1 MHKDIIKVL
10 LTEEQ
15 IRERV
20 QALGEEIT
28 RDYQGKD
35 LLLICVLRG
44 SIVFTADL
52 MRHIDCFATIDTIA
66 VSSYGKQSH
75 SSGVVRL
82 IKDLDENITGRHV
95 LIIEDIIDS
104 GLTLNYL
111 NDLLLRR
118 NPLSVKICTLL
129 DKPERRKIDIQP
141 NYRGFLIP
149 NEFAVGYGLDF
160 AEKYRNLRYIGVLN
174 PEIYKQEEDK

>member
-1 MHKDIIKVL
+1 MHKDIVKVL

-15 IRERV
+15 IQQRV
-20 QALGEEIT
+20 QALGQAIT
-28 RDYQGKD
+28 QDYQGTD

-52 MRHIDCFATIDTIA
+52 MRCIECFTTVDTIA
-66 VSSYGKQSH
+66 VSSYGKQAH

-104 GLTLNYL
+104 GLTLKYL
-111 NDLLLRR
+111 KDLLLRR

-129 DKPERRKIDIQP
+129 DKPERRKIDIKP
-141 NYRGFLIP
+141 DYRGFTIP
-149 NEFAVGYGLDF
+149 NEFAVGYGLDY

-174 PEIYKQEEDK
+174 HEIYAHEADK